1 MSNRQ
6 IDNFNPRLI
15 IFNHFDD
22 VINKIDVK
30 TETSLEDIEVSNKK
44 RKLED
49 ETSFIETEAQKE
61 LNETREKQIEKIKEI
76 EQINLNLLND
86 KSKKDLEQKWSNILD
101 YKQKIDQLKEDLIHF
116 DCVLLEQPKN
126 SVWKNQTLLEE
137 SNPFILWITSWYFN
151 KKDLEFLK

>member
-15 IFNHFDD
+15 IVNHFDD

-30 TETSLEDIEVSNKK
+30 TETSLEDIVVSNKK

-86 KSKKDLEQKWSNILD
+86 KSIKDLEQKWSNILD

-116 DCVLLEQPKN
+116 DCVLLEQPEESN
-126 SVWKNQTLLEE
+126 PFIDLEE

>member
-76 EQINLNLLND
+76 EQLNLNLLND
-86 KSKKDLEQKWSNILD
+86 KAIKDLEQKWSNILD